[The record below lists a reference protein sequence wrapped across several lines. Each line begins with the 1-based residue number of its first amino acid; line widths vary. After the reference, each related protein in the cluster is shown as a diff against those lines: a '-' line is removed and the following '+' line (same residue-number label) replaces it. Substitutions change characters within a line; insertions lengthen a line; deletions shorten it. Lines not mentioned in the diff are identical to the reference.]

1 MEIQEERHKFVN
13 NIFIIAEAGIN
24 HNGDINI
31 AKKLVDNAVLCGAD
45 AIKFQTFNANNLV
58 TKYAKQANYQ
68 IENLKEE
75 TSQLQ
80 MLKKLELS
88 YEEYTQLKKYCETKK
103 IIFLSSPFDLE
114 SIDFLD
120 SIGLEIFKIPS
131 SEMDNVPYLRKIARL
146 KKKVILSTGM
156 SNLSDIEFA
165 LNILSNNG
173 TKDIV
178 LLHCNTDYPTKIEEV
193 NLLAMETIKNAF
205 KVSVGYSD
213 HTNGIE
219 VAIAAA
225 ALGAE
230 VIEKHFTLDKN
241 MAGPDHK
248 ASLEPFE
255 FNNMVKAIRNIE
267 IALGNGIKVQTP
279 SEEINS
285 KVGRKSLVAKV
296 FIKSKEIFTEKNVC
310 VKRPGTG
317 ISARYWDYVIGKEAK
332 RDFEKDE
339 LIEI

>member
-1 MEIQEERHKFVN
+1 MEIQEERHKFVS

-45 AIKFQTFNANNLV
+45 AIKFQTFNAGNLV

-88 YEEYTQLKKYCETKK
+88 HEEYKELKKYCETQK

-120 SIGLEIFKIPS
+120 SIGLEILKIPS
-131 SEMDNVPYLRKIARL
+131 SEIDNVPYLRKIAKL
-146 KKKVILSTGM
+146 KKKIILSTGM
-156 SNLSDIEFA
+156 SNLSNIEFA
-165 LNILSNNG
+165 LNILRNNG
-173 TKDIV
+173 TRDIV

>member
-31 AKKLVDNAVLCGAD
+31 AKRLVDNAVLCGVD
-45 AIKFQTFNANNLV
+45 AIKFQTFNASNLV

-88 YEEYTQLKKYCETKK
+88 YEEFKEIKKYCETKK
-103 IIFLSSPFDLE
+103 ILFLSSPFDLE

-120 SIGLEIFKIPS
+120 SIGIEIFKIPS
-131 SEMDNVPYLRKIARL
+131 SEIDNVPYLRKIARL

-165 LNILSNNG
+165 LNTLRNNG

-178 LLHCNTDYPTKIEEV
+178 LLHCNTDYPTKVEEV

-205 KVSVGYSD
+205 KISVGYSD

-225 ALGAE
+225 ALGAI

-241 MAGPDHK
+241 MTGPDHK

-255 FNNMVKAIRNIE
+255 LRNMVKAIRNIE

-285 KVGRKSLVAKV
+285 RVGRKSLVAKV

-317 ISARYWDYVIGKEAK
+317 ISPRYWDYIIGKEAK

-339 LIEI
+339 LIEL

>member
-1 MEIQEERHKFVN
+1 MEIQEERHKFVS

-45 AIKFQTFNANNLV
+45 AIKFQTFNASDLV

-88 YEEYTQLKKYCETKK
+88 HEEYKELKKYCETQK
-103 IIFLSSPFDLE
+103 IIFLSSAFDLE

-131 SEMDNVPYLRKIARL
+131 SEIDNVPYLRKIAKL

-165 LNILSNNG
+165 LNILRSNG
-173 TKDIV
+173 TRDIV

-219 VAIAAA
+219 VAIAAT
-225 ALGAE
+225 ALGAK

-241 MAGPDHK
+241 MTGPDHK

-255 FNNMVKAIRNIE
+255 LSNMVKAIRNIE

-285 KVGRKSLVAKV
+285 RVGRKSLVAKV
-296 FIKSKEIFTEKNVC
+296 FIKSKETFTEKNVC

-317 ISARYWDYVIGKEAK
+317 ISSRHWDYVIGKEAK

-339 LIEI
+339 LIEL